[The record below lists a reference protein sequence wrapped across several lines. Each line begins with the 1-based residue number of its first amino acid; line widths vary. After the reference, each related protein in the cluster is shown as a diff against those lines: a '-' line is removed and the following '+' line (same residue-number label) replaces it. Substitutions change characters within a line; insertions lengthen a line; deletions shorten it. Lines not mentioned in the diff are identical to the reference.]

1 MSEEL
6 LGINDLHV
14 SFSTR
19 RGMVE
24 AVRGVTLSVGKGEML
39 GLVGES
45 GSGKSVTGFATTR
58 LLDAAGRVTGGKILF
73 RGRDVTKLRGDD
85 LRQLQGAAMSMIF
98 QNPRAALNPIRAI
111 GLQIADAILT
121 HKKISKDAARAEAL
135 ELLRAVQIRDPE
147 TRMNAYPHEL
157 SGGMCQRVM
166 IAIAISCNP
175 ALLIADEP
183 TTGLDVTTQK
193 VVMDL
198 LADIAA
204 ARGMATILI
213 THDLGLAARYCR
225 RIAVMERGR
234 IVEEASPKKL
244 FSAPQHAYTRRLVA
258 ASPTATSRI
267 EDLVTEEE
275 RERHV
280 TIVSKPRQELP
291 HGTPPLL
298 EVRKLAKRFDQ
309 GSAAVADFSMTMA
322 GGESVGLVGE
332 SGSGKSTTSRMICRL
347 IDPSEGDIVFDGQ
360 SIGHVASRDF
370 HRSPLRKDIQ
380 MVFQDPNESL
390 NPRFTAFDCIAH
402 PLMRLDGM
410 RAGDALRKRV
420 EECAERVGL
429 PLDLLPRFPHQLSGG
444 QKARVGIA
452 RAIAC
457 RPRLLVLDEPTAAL
471 DVSVQAV
478 VLQLLDRLR
487 RENDIALLFV
497 SHDLNVVRMLCDR
510 DDDEV
515 REVAVS
521 MLTELGYRV
530 VKARDAASALVV
542 VDSGIPIDLIFTD
555 VMMPGSLRSPDFAR
569 KAKERLPNVAVLF
582 TSGYTQN
589 AIVHGGR
596 LDPGVELLAKPYTRE
611 ALARK
616 IRHLLANQ
624 AQRRVAQGSQHS
636 ANEKSFKDATVLLV
650 EDDDLIRLTTTEML
664 NDLGCNVKE
673 ASTAQEALKI
683 LDEHPVDIL
692 LTDVGLPGVSG
703 LELARNVYARRPDLC
718 LVLATGD
725 SGLKSE
731 AARLGAILVVKP
743 YTPKS
748 LRQGLEQAMN
758 KRR

>member
-1 MSEEL
+1 MSEAL
-6 LGINDLHV
+6 LRIEDLHV
-14 SFSTR
+14 AFSTR

-24 AVRGVTLSVGKGEML
+24 AVRGVTLNVEPGEML

-58 LLDAAGRVTGGKILF
+58 LLDAAGRVTGGRILF
-73 RGRDVTKLRGDD
+73 RGQDVTKLRGDD

-121 HKKISKDAARAEAL
+121 HKRISKDAARAEAL

-147 TRMNAYPHEL
+147 ARMSAYPHEL

-175 ALLIADEP
+175 SLLIADEP

-225 RIAVMERGR
+225 RIAVMEKGR
-234 IVEEASPKKL
+234 IVEEADPGTL
-244 FSAPQHAYTRRLVA
+244 FSRPSHPYTRRLVA

-275 RERHV
+275 RERHAAL
-280 TIVSKPRQELP
+280 VSKPRLAAEP
-291 HGTPPLL
+291 AHGTPPLL

-322 GGESVGLVGE
+322 MGESVGLVGE

-347 IDPSEGDIVFDGQ
+347 IDASEGDIMFDGQ
-360 SIGHVASRDF
+360 SIGHIPSRDF
-370 HRSPLRKDIQ
+370 HRSPFRKDIQ

-402 PLMRLDGM
+402 PLLRLDGM
-410 RAGDALRKRV
+410 SAGDALRKRV
-420 EECAERVGL
+420 EDCAERVGL

-510 DDDEV
+510 TIVLRNGGIVEQGES
-515 REVAVS
+515 R
-521 MLTELGYRV
+521 
-530 VKARDAASALVV
+530 ALFDNPKTDYTRKLVEA
-542 VDSGIPIDLIFTD
+542 IPHIET
-555 VMMPGSLRSPDFAR
+555 G
-569 KAKERLPNVAVLF
+569 K
-582 TSGYTQN
+582 
-589 AIVHGGR
+589 
-596 LDPGVELLAKPYTRE
+596 LLAA
-611 ALARK
+611 AL
-616 IRHLLANQ
+616 
-624 AQRRVAQGSQHS
+624 
-636 ANEKSFKDATVLLV
+636 
-650 EDDDLIRLTTTEML
+650 
-664 NDLGCNVKE
+664 
-673 ASTAQEALKI
+673 
-683 LDEHPVDIL
+683 
-692 LTDVGLPGVSG
+692 
-703 LELARNVYARRPDLC
+703 
-718 LVLATGD
+718 
-725 SGLKSE
+725 
-731 AARLGAILVVKP
+731 
-743 YTPKS
+743 
-748 LRQGLEQAMN
+748 
-758 KRR
+758 